1 MGQLPIKSRRR
12 CRMKTLDGIVNFID
26 KINELV
32 GRAAKYLLFFM
43 AAALLFEVIARY
55 VFDSPTIWAYDVC
68 KQLLCIIGA
77 LGGGYALL
85 YNAHVKVDVLYERW
99 SVKSRALMD
108 IITSL
113 LFFTFII
120 VLIWK
125 STGMAVD
132 SWIMKETATTLLS
145 PPIYPIKTVIAVG
158 AVLIFLQGI
167 AKLLRDIKAFIT
179 GEENPGRR
187 MDYT

>member
-1 MGQLPIKSRRR
+1 MN
-12 CRMKTLDGIVNFID
+12 TLDGVVNAID
-26 KINELV
+26 KINEYV
-32 GRAAKYLLFFM
+32 GRVAKYLLFFM
-43 AAALLFEVIARY
+43 AASLLFEVVARY
-55 VFDSPTIWAYDVC
+55 GFNSPTIWVYDVC
-68 KQLLCIIGA
+68 KQLLCIIAA

-85 YNAHVKVDVLYERW
+85 YNAHVKVDVLYEHW

-108 IITSL
+108 IFTSI

-125 STGMAVD
+125 SAQMAQT

-145 PPIYPIKTVIAVG
+145 PPIYYIKTVIVIG
-158 AVLIFLQGI
+158 AILIFLQGV